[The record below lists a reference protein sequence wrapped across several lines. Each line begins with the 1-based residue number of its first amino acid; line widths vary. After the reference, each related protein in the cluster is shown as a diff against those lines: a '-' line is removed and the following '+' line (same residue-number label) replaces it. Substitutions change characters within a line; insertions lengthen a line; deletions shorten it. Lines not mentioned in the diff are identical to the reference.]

1 MKKEENSLSKEKFEK
16 AFERGPGQNWPAE
29 IFKRV

>member
-16 AFERGPGQNWPAE
+16 AFERGPVQNWPAE
-29 IFKRV
+29 VHF